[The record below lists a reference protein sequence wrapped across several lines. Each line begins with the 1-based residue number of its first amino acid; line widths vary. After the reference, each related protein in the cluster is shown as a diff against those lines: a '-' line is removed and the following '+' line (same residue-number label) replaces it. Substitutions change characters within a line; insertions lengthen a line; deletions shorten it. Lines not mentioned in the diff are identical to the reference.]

1 MTKTMWTVTFQVSRK
16 KDEPTTHFDNF
27 KLEVDPDEYVL
38 DAVERI
44 WAFEDRTLVFRHACH
59 HSTCGACGMR
69 VNGAEKLTCITP
81 IRDVTHD
88 GGMVRVEPLRN
99 FPVISDLAVDMGVLY
114 THLDLVGQRAVNA
127 DSREAIQS
135 ESRPAGPNLP
145 GEEFFRLS
153 DCIECGLCI
162 SACPISASS
171 PDYLGPAVLAGAQQH
186 GIKNDPQIMR
196 LVDSEDGVWRC
207 HSAFEC
213 TAVCPSFVDPGWRI
227 MDLRKQV
234 IGMRLK
240 RLFGGSTVRKPDTM
254 EAGK

>member
-1 MTKTMWTVTFQVSRK
+1 MAQTRWTITFQVSRK
-16 KDEPTTHFDNF
+16 KEESTAHFDIF
-27 KLEVDPDEYVL
+27 KLDVDPDEYVL

-44 WAFEDRTLVFRHACH
+44 WAFHDRTLVFRHACH

-88 GGMVRVEPLRN
+88 GGVVRVEPMRN
-99 FPVISDLAVDMGVLY
+99 FPVISDLAVDMGVMYLPMEQ
-114 THLDLVGQRAVNA
+114 VGQHAVNN
-127 DSREAIQS
+127 DSLEAIQP
-135 ESRPAGPNLP
+135 EARPAGPNLA
-145 GEEFFRLS
+145 GQEFPRLS

-171 PDYLGPAVLAGAQQH
+171 PEYLGPAVLAGAHQH
-186 GIKNDPQIMR
+186 GIQGDAQI
-196 LVDSEDGVWRC
+196 LQLLDCEDGIWRC

-234 IGMRLK
+234 IGIRFK
-240 RLFGGSTVRKPDTM
+240 QLFGGQNVKQNDPVEVSK
-254 EAGK
+254 